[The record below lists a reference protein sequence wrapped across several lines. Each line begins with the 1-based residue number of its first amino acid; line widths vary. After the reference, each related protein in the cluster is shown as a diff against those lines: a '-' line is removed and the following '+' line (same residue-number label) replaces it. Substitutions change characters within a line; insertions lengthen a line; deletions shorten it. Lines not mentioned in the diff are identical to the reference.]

1 MNNDLFFVGVTKSNT
16 THELD
21 TTNPFN
27 KWVVFVFNMQ
37 TRLTR
42 LAYKIINYF
51 DVIA

>member
-1 MNNDLFFVGVTKSNT
+1 MSSGDIRV
-16 THELD
+16 D
-21 TTNPFN
+21 MADPFN

-51 DVIA
+51 DIIA